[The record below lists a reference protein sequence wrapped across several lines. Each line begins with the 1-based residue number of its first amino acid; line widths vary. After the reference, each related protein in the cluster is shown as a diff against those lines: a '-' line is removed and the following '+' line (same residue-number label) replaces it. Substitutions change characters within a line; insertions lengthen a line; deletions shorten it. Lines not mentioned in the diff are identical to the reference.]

1 MRQVG
6 IEPVTKTKFRIYLDG
21 QFAFVLYKSELS
33 SCHLKDGEAVTEDQI
48 ETILSEIVM
57 KRAKRKAMSLL
68 QSMDRTESELRERL
82 LRQDF
87 PEETVDQAVR
97 YVKSFGYVDD
107 RRYVE
112 SFILSRKGRKSRREI
127 YAELSGKKIDGEIVD
142 EMMER
147 CYEES
152 DSGEALR
159 HLLRKKHYDPSRA
172 SVEEKQ
178 KLYAYLARKGFSY
191 GEIKKAL
198 NLEFPED

>member
-1 MRQVG
+1 MRRVR
-6 IEPVTKTKFRIYLDG
+6 IEPVTKTRFRIYLDG
-21 QFAFVLYKSELS
+21 QFAFVLYKSELV
-33 SCHLKDGEAVTEDQI
+33 SCKVKDGEEISDEQVEV
-48 ETILSEIVM
+48 ILKGIIL
-57 KRAKRKAMSLL
+57 KRAKQKALSLL
-68 QSMDRTESELRERL
+68 QSMDRTKSELRERL

-87 PEETVDQAVR
+87 PEKIADEAVR
-97 YVKSFGYVDD
+97 YVESFGYVDD
-107 RRYVE
+107 RRYAE